1 MALLTTQKLEEL
13 TQHLTTLGLKKELI
27 AVALSKGNQSR
38 VYEAFQQN
46 KDFKLVIGGSSFTI
60 PFSKPL
66 LVPQVETKRP
76 KPQKPKT
83 VSYTLRIDEKDLL
96 YLQGIAESSD
106 RSLAYIVRYAIRQFI
121 NNQRQR

>member
-1 MALLTTQKLEEL
+1 
-13 TQHLTTLGLKKELI
+13 
-27 AVALSKGNQSR
+27 VALSKGNQSR

-46 KDFKLVIGGSSFTI
+46 KDFKLVIGGSSFII
-60 PFSKPL
+60 PFRARNEEGRERSD
-66 LVPQVETKRP
+66 RP
-76 KPQKPKT
+76 TECSAPRPPQKPKT